1 MDIKKT
7 LDEKLSKVS
16 DKELLDYVKD
26 NHEFYELNK
35 DRIIVANISV
45 SEMLAT
51 YKAYKQEI
59 KKRGLNYE

>member
-7 LDEKLSKVS
+7 LDEKLSKLS
-16 DKELLDYVKD
+16 DKELIDYVKD
-26 NHEFYELNK
+26 NQEFYEFNK
-35 DRIIVANISV
+35 DKIIVADLTV
-45 SEMLAT
+45 SIIMAT